1 MDNIN
6 RRSIALQR
14 SSNRYTDHS
23 KILVNHFSSDFS
35 SLDVRYSKNQ
45 TISSQTQTENQNNP
59 TKIQS
64 SSPFSF
70 SSSAFSSSSN
80 SSLVPLPKTSF
91 IQYTNVN
98 YIGRNRVEDLPEK
111 QQVTKLEHTHV
122 NVKPIQQNNTNV
134 AAQTRDKIHSTDEY
148 NMNSG
153 DHHRMNSTT
162 TIASMNTT
170 KIEAIQSQHTETFA
184 STIAKIGSKQTIFS
198 RDRLFH
204 ANVSSIAHD
213 FLDFLK
219 FSRSN
224 SESNILNCSSSN
236 RKNSTKNSCLVAAMR
251 LNVPDYT
258 SVAITEPS
266 VSVSMP
272 IDHIDDNVVNIVST
286 NSNNLVISNGNE
298 NPLTIA
304 QMKTP
309 TSSST
314 ISSSSSHVFENGTV
328 LEKIVTQPSITIQV
342 NQNENHCQQSHLM
355 KVTQIHIELKK
366 LISITVNINEFILDG
381 IVEAYL

>member
-1 MDNIN
+1 MN

-23 KILVNHFSSDFS
+23 NISVNHFSSDFS
-35 SLDVRYSKNQ
+35 LLDVGYSKYQ
-45 TISSQTQTENQNNP
+45 TISAQTKTKNRNNP
-59 TKIQS
+59 KKIQ
-64 SSPFSF
+64 
-70 SSSAFSSSSN
+70 ASSN

-122 NVKPIQQNNTNV
+122 NVKPIQQQNTNV

-148 NMNSG
+148 SMNSG

-170 KIEAIQSQHTETFA
+170 KIETVQSPHTETSFA

-213 FLDFLK
+213 FLDFFK

-224 SESNILNCSSSN
+224 SESNILNCNSSN
-236 RKNSTKNSCLVAAMR
+236 RKNSTKNSGLVAAMR
-251 LNVPDYT
+251 LNLPDYT

-266 VSVSMP
+266 VSVFMP
-272 IDHIDDNVVNIVST
+272 IDHIDDNVINIVST
-286 NSNNLVISNGNE
+286 NSNNLVISNRNE

-314 ISSSSSHVFENGTV
+314 LSSSSSHVFENGTI
-328 LEKIVTQPSITIQV
+328 LGTIVTQPSITIQV
-342 NQNENHCQQSHLM
+342 NQNANHCQQSHQM
-355 KVTQIHIELKK
+355 KVN
-366 LISITVNINEFILDG
+366 SNSNRITKIDILDG
-381 IVEAYL
+381 IVKVSFRI